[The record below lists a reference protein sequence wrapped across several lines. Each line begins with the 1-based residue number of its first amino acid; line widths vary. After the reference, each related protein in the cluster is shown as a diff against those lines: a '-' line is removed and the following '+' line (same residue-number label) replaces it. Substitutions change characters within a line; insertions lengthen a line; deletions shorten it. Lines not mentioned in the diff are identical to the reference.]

1 VALPLENDTLPNVA
15 PPDASLRAYPI
26 TEPYGRKHP

>member
-1 VALPLENDTLPNVA
+1 MRKVEAIVRHFKLEAVKNA
-15 PPDASLRAYPI
+15 LRAYPI